1 MFAFPSCKNQDAPP
15 NPPNIVLINCDDLGY
30 GDLGVYG
37 STKHRTL
44 HLDQMAAEGIR
55 LTDFYSTS
63 SVCTPSRSSLL
74 TGCYPRRVNM
84 HQNARPPEG
93 TEGWMVVFPVAQRG
107 LHPNEITIAEML
119 KQKDYATACIG
130 KWHLGD
136 QPEFLPTHQGF
147 DYYYGIPYSNDMGT
161 GQFADINPP
170 LPLMRNEEVI
180 EAPAEQSTLTKED
193 SGSALR
199 ETFFYYRVEQ
209 LQAAR
214 SGRWKLYLGRD
225 DWRKISWNL
234 DREKSEMKLFDLE
247 EDISEENNVAD
258 QYPDVVQRL
267 VKIADEMINDIG
279 DTRKE
284 GANQREAGHT
294 EMPKALVMKTTNSGR

>member
-1 MFAFPSCKNQDAPP
+1 MFPHNPVFASEDFLGKSKNGIYGDAVEELDWSTGQ
-15 NPPNIVLINCDDLGY
+15 ILETLEDLGIDNSTLVLFTSDN
-30 GDLGVYG
+30 GASDRFGGSNSPLSDWKGGIGEGGFRVPCIIRMPSKIPAGVVSNALMSTLDL
-37 STKHRTL
+37 
-44 HLDQMAAEGIR
+44 
-55 LTDFYSTS
+55 
-63 SVCTPSRSSLL
+63 
-74 TGCYPRRVNM
+74 
-84 HQNARPPEG
+84 
-93 TEGWMVVFPVAQRG
+93 
-107 LHPNEITIAEML
+107 
-119 KQKDYATACIG
+119 
-130 KWHLGD
+130 
-136 QPEFLPTHQGF
+136 LPTFARITGTTVPQDRIIDGL
-147 DYYYGIPYSNDMGT
+147 DMW
-161 GQFADINPP
+161 
-170 LPLMRNEEVI
+170 
-180 EAPAEQSTLTKED
+180 SHLTKED

-284 GANQREAGHT
+284 GANQRKAGHK
-294 EMPKALVMKTTNSGR
+294 EVPKALVMKTTNSGR